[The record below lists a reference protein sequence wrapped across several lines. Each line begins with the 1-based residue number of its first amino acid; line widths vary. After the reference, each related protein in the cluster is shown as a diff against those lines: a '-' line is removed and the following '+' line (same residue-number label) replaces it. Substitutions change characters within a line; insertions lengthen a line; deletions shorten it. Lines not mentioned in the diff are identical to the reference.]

1 VEDNEEYSTT
11 LIRVGNEAATF
22 REMVEFA
29 DMLEQRPVLKLLE
42 DLPGLALMSE
52 AKFNLATQIL
62 RRRFRHEAEVDRAQ
76 LITFANEIA
85 DSAHTAE
92 ASERIRHIFADA

>member
-1 VEDNEEYSTT
+1 MDQDEEFSTT
-11 LIRVGNEAATF
+11 LIRAGNEAATF

-29 DMLEQRPVLKLLE
+29 EMLEQRPVMKLLE
-42 DLPGLALMSE
+42 DLPGLALLSE

-62 RRRFRHEAEVDRAQ
+62 RRRFRHEADADRAQ

-85 DSAHTAE
+85 DSAHTPE
-92 ASERIRHIFADA
+92 ASERIRHIFANA

>member
-1 VEDNEEYSTT
+1 MSAARQVTTSSYMHWAKTKST
-11 LIRVGNEAATF
+11 
-22 REMVEFA
+22 
-29 DMLEQRPVLKLLE
+29 
-42 DLPGLALMSE
+42 